1 MKFGVNTR
9 RADLDLPQFD
19 LPPTDPVFSPNP
31 VADLVVTNT
40 GGKITLKLRV
50 PSPPAQYTLVQGTA
64 PVSAGVGCV
73 QHFPFLGLLPAPT
86 DGWSDITGLY
96 VARYGVPKAGKA
108 IWIRTCQHID
118 GWTDVPKVA
127 RTLVPAATP

>member
-50 PSPPAQYTLVQGTA
+50 LEAKIG
-64 PVSAGVGCV
+64 
-73 QHFPFLGLLPAPT
+73 
-86 DGWSDITGLY
+86 
-96 VARYGVPKAGKA
+96 
-108 IWIRTCQHID
+108 
-118 GWTDVPKVA
+118 
-127 RTLVPAATP
+127 ATRVHA